1 MNTLLCWPMKI
12 DAMCSVFKAGDT
24 DKLCD
29 SSKIID
35 RDFGDTYVEL
45 KTLEHSLQKHTDDK
59 VNIDTNISLNSSEE
73 IK

>member
-1 MNTLLCWPMKI
+1 MKI
-12 DAMCSVFKAGDT
+12 DAMCSVFKASDT

-29 SSKIID
+29 SSNIID
-35 RDFGDTYVEL
+35 RDFGDAYLEL
-45 KTLEHSLQKHTDDK
+45 ITLEYSLQKHKDDK